1 MNASPQTPDA
11 VTLNPSQQA
20 VYDALLILRR
30 NGQSDATA
38 IELREVIERLG
49 LYMRGDKPVLRIE
62 KGWVNGRLSE
72 LADLRLAVKLHG
84 QDRMSE
90 LTGRWSAPWCLSAT
104 AVPVSAPGGPGN
116 GEPVVQEVKHA

>member
-1 MNASPQTPDA
+1 MNASQPTPDA

-20 VYDALLILRR
+20 VYDALLILQR

-49 LYMRGDKPVLRIE
+49 LYVRGDKPVLRIE

-72 LADLRLAVKLHG
+72 LADLHLAVKLHG

-90 LTGRWSAPWCLSAT
+90 LTGRWSAPWALSAS
-104 AVPVSAPGGPGN
+104 AAPVSGAGVPGSGRATDQG
-116 GEPVVQEVKHA
+116 AAA

>member
-1 MNASPQTPDA
+1 MNASQPTTDA

-30 NGQSDATA
+30 NGQSDVTA

-49 LYMRGDKPVLRIE
+49 LYMRNGKAVKRIE

-72 LADLRLAVKLHG
+72 LADLHLAVKLHG

-90 LTGRWSAPWCLSAT
+90 LTGRWSAPWCLSA
-104 AVPVSAPGGPGN
+104 SAPPGTQRAAS
-116 GEPVVQEVKHA
+116 QEVAD